1 MEVYETLH
9 NHKYE
14 LDNHLNEIDYMNMYA
29 TSVLDNKIDM
39 VALEKGGDEQ
49 TWTDL
54 ANYARC
60 ISELSKQV

>member
-14 LDNHLNEIDYMNMYA
+14 LDHHLNEIDYMNMYA

-54 ANYARC
+54 AHYARC